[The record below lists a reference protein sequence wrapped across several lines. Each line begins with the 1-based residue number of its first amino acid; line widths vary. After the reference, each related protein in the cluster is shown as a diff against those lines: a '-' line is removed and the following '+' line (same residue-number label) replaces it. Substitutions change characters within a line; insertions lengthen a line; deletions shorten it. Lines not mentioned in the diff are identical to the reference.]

1 MNAFFRDLKAT
12 PAAPPSLLSRYTALN
27 GYAYLVGGAILYAA
41 PALLLALPGFP
52 PLEGHE
58 EGLISA
64 LGMTLAIIG
73 WFYVFGA
80 RTQATSFALSTVV
93 DRVLLPVFLVP
104 LILSGRIQAPLGWT
118 FAVLDPILGLGA
130 LALWWR
136 ERR

>member
-1 MNAFFRDLKAT
+1 MSAFFRDLMAT
-12 PAAPPSLLSRYTALN
+12 PATPPSLLSRYIALN
-27 GYAYLVGGAILYAA
+27 GYAYLIAGAALYAA
-41 PALLLALPGFP
+41 PSLLLALPGFP
-52 PLEGHE
+52 PWQGHE

-64 LGMTLAIIG
+64 LGMTVAIIG

-93 DRVLLPVFLVP
+93 DRLALPALLVP
-104 LILSGRIQAPLGWT
+104 LIVSGRIQGTLGWT
-118 FAVLDPILGLGA
+118 FAILDPALALGA